1 LVSDNF
7 HGLLSKNGKSYCR
20 QVDKVTVKG
29 SIHPMTLFT
38 VDMDLRSIRKEFN
51 TSSKKV
57 MKIKHLREKKEI
69 VSHVY
74 APLEDE
80 N

>member
-1 LVSDNF
+1 
-7 HGLLSKNGKSYCR
+7 
-20 QVDKVTVKG
+20 
-29 SIHPMTLFT
+29 MTLFT